1 MSYLPIPIPTFT
13 TYIHVGR
20 GLCTKKPIS
29 KSKKTIKGGTV
40 HKTSIPN
47 IGRVVLRSKYRIQGD
62 NTDKHLLDNNTM
74 YLFITTWVVHLT
86 HGKYRR
92 QSKKLIIINSYCTNV
107 PVEGRYVSTRRR
119 IPYQLIDQ
127 STSDWSKLRY

>member
-20 GLCTKKPIS
+20 GLLCTKKPIS
-29 KSKKTIKGGTV
+29 KSKKTSKGGTV

-62 NTDKHLLDNNTM
+62 NTDKHLLDNNTL
-74 YLFITTWVVHLT
+74 YLFITTYELFTSHMANIGKARSFLLT
-86 HGKYRR
+86 ATVLTSPWRGGTSLHGGVYH
-92 QSKKLIIINSYCTNV
+92 IN
-107 PVEGRYVSTRRR
+107 
-119 IPYQLIDQ
+119 
-127 STSDWSKLRY
+127 